1 MKTGVII
8 PLAHGFNVSGVTTW
22 VRTLTR
28 VLAEAGCETTVIVH
42 STPPGH
48 EATAPAI
55 DRRAKTLDATHAG
68 IVGSDAFDYDAAA
81 RVYDQTANELLSRCD
96 RVCGISSIHADVT
109 SLLIGVA
116 LARPTQTRV
125 VAWAQADNRYDVRVC
140 EWGQD
145 ALAAFAGVSRTLASQ
160 IRSCVAE
167 PAAMVRWIPNA
178 VGLPDRPVPRRS
190 EGPIRLLYVG
200 RLEHHQKRC
209 MSLVAMSRNLSLM
222 GVDHELTVVGDG
234 PAGDAMRDAA
244 HGMERVRFAGVL
256 GAGDLGRL
264 YPTADALVLPSRYE
278 GLSLSMLEAMA
289 HARPVVCAR
298 MDSGITD
305 AIRHGDSGIVAP
317 VGPDADEAETGL
329 ALARAMSLAGR
340 RQLADMGMRA
350 RLAVERDFSIPVF
363 AERVTAFIDGSFDSP
378 PPTWEPDR
386 PARFSDYAERFGS
399 GSAPPNA
406 TAMVR
411 GALAPLVG
419 ERLVVHGTGA
429 HTRQLWPAFAPFMRT
444 IVAFADDDP
453 ARWGGEFM
461 GRPVIAP
468 EAARAHGATHV
479 IISSWLHEGAIWDR
493 RGVYESRGIGVSRI
507 YARAALEAA

>member
-1 MKTGVII
+1 MI

-28 VLAEAGCETTVIVH
+28 VLAQAGYETAVVVH
-42 STPPGH
+42 AIPPGQ
-48 EATAPAI
+48 EATATAI
-55 DRRAKTLDATHAG
+55 DHRAKIFDATHAG
-68 IVGSDAFDYDAAA
+68 VVGSDAFDYNAAA
-81 RVYDQTANELLSRCD
+81 KVYDQAANELLSRSD

-109 SLLIGVA
+109 GLLIGAA
-116 LARPTQTRV
+116 LARPRQTRV

-145 ALAAFAGVSRTLASQ
+145 ALAGFAGVSRALASQ
-160 IRSCVAE
+160 IRSCVEE
-167 PAAMVRWIPNA
+167 PSAKVRWIPNA
-178 VGLPDRPVPRRS
+178 VELPDQPVPRRS
-190 EGPIRLLYVG
+190 GGPIRLLYVG

-209 MSLVAMSRNLSLM
+209 MSLLAMSRNLSLM
-222 GVDHELTVVGDG
+222 GVDHDLTVVGDG
-234 PAGDAMRDAA
+234 PAGDALREAA
-244 HGMERVRFAGVL
+244 EGMERVRFAGVL
-256 GAGDLGRL
+256 GAGDLRRL
-264 YPTADALVLPSRYE
+264 YSAADALVLPSRYE

-289 HARPVVCAR
+289 HACPVVCAR

-317 VGPDADEAETGL
+317 VGPDADEAETGF
-329 ALARAMSLAGR
+329 ALAQVVSRTNQLHLAEMGR
-340 RQLADMGMRA
+340 MA

-363 AERVTAFIDGSFDSP
+363 AERVTAIINDSFDSP
-378 PPTWEPDR
+378 PPKWEHGR
-386 PARFSDYAERFGS
+386 PARFSEYAERFGS

-411 GALAPLVG
+411 AALAPLVG

-453 ARWGGEFM
+453 AQWGGEFM

-479 IISSWLHEGAIWDR
+479 IISSWLHEGAIWNR

-507 YARAALEAA
+507 YARAALVAA